1 MQHRARESAFAPL
14 LQALRGGGAQWWA
27 SGVAETST
35 SARQHQDGGHPLG
48 DDMSRH
54 RVAMCRAAPLPR
66 ATLCVTDVT
75 SSDPGDTMST
85 AGSAAPAVDIA
96 DSLRT
101 VCADF
106 RGAFQHAG
114 SRFAELDFRSPGNRE
129 NRVRR
134 VGEVVCLRAK
144 CPQPRL
150 SLLR

>member
-85 AGSAAPAVDIA
+85 AGSAAPAVRRSSSRVSSANFASVENTLDGTEVMPI
-96 DSLRT
+96 SLTDR
-101 VCADF
+101 
-106 RGAFQHAG
+106 
-114 SRFAELDFRSPGNRE
+114 
-129 NRVRR
+129 
-134 VGEVVCLRAK
+134 
-144 CPQPRL
+144 
-150 SLLR
+150 SLLP